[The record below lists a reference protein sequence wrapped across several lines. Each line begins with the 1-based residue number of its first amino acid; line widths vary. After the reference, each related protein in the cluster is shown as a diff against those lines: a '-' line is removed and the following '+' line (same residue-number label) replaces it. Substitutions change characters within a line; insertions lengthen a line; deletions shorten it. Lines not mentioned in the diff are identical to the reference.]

1 MNDFPYP
8 KIQSFERLQVSDGL
22 MINSERWRLA
32 HEYHHQRQNV
42 QFQSL
47 FLPGIICG
55 LGVVPIEAPADL
67 PAKFRDGRWVQIQAG
82 IAIDFNGNFIVVP
95 TPLDFRISTSAF
107 EQEIETVYLVLSYV
121 DPNKLKRSNAN
132 EVIVETFR
140 VNEKSTSL
148 ADTDI
153 EICRIAIAQETLE
166 IKKPADLFT
175 PTISELDLRYRLQ
188 AKLRPQNTI
197 HFACFSAGANSVAE
211 TKQNFKFLGQALTS
225 LAPSLGMIEPIP
237 ELNIQSE
244 FTTDQILPYHLIYL
258 HSSHVNALNETTQ
271 LSLREYVANGGS
283 ILLEIPIQATKLE
296 DLLAIQSELQNAK
309 AKLKKNLPP
318 QITPRFTDASEPSL
332 HSELQEELDAI
343 AIEIRSQTDE
353 LLNSLKSNLPIESP
367 LLNFVELERSHP
379 LRSQPFLFSSLP
391 IILEYPIQIL
401 AGDGIIA
408 VFGSL
413 SSLFGGMIDAQAIS
427 REDIRDFQELGINI
441 LNYATQ
447 RYAMSRAMQINPQ
460 SRSDLTPPSDQRRTT
475 NMLL

>member
-82 IAIDFNGNFIVVP
+82 IAIDLNGNFIVVP

-121 DPNKLKRSNAN
+121 DPSKLKRANGN

-140 VNEKSTSL
+140 VNEKSNSP

-153 EICRIAIAQETLE
+153 EICRIAIAQETSE
-166 IKKPADLFT
+166 IRKPVDVFA
-175 PTISELDLRYRLQ
+175 PSISELDLRYRLQ

-197 HFACFSAGANSVAE
+197 RLACFRADANLAAAIQ
-211 TKQNFKFLGQALTS
+211 QNFQFLGQALTS
-225 LAPSLGMIEPIP
+225 LAPSLGMVETIP

-244 FTTDQILPYHLIYL
+244 LTTDQILPYHLIYL
-258 HSSHVNALNETTQ
+258 HGAHIHALNDTTQ
-271 LSLREYVANGGS
+271 LSLREYVAKGGS
-283 ILLEIPIQATKLE
+283 ILVEIPIQNTKLE
-296 DLLAIQSELQNAK
+296 DLLAVQSELQSAR
-309 AKLKKNLPP
+309 AKLHKNLPP
-318 QITPRFTDASEPSL
+318 QITPRFVDAADPDVQ
-332 HSELQEELDAI
+332 SELQEELDAI
-343 AIEIRSQTDE
+343 AIEIIAQTDE
-353 LLNSLKSNLPIESP
+353 LLNSIKSNLPIETP
-367 LLNFVELERSHP
+367 LLNFAELARTHP
-379 LRSQPFLFSSLP
+379 LRSQPFLFSTLP
-391 IILEYPIQIL
+391 IILEHPIQIL
-401 AGDGIIA
+401 VGGGIMVI
-408 VFGSL
+408 FGSL
-413 SSLFGGMIDAQAIS
+413 SSLFGGMIADQEIS
-427 REDIRDFQELGINI
+427 RENIRVFQELGINI

-447 RYAMSRAMQINPQ
+447 RYAMSTAMQINPQ
-460 SRSDLTPPSDQRRTT
+460 DRDDIAPPSDQRRTT
-475 NMLL
+475 NMLI